1 MNAPHTPTLSTTL
14 RRLLAL
20 PALLAALSVPALA
33 LAAGWD
39 VDQLMASLAKTR
51 SGRATF
57 VEKKYIAMLDEP
69 VLSSGELN
77 FAAPD
82 HLEKRTLKPKPEAMV
97 IDGDVLL
104 IERGRRKMTVQLQEY
119 PELAG
124 FIDSVRGT
132 LTGDRKT
139 LEKLFKLQLE
149 GEAEQW
155 TLLLSPTLP
164 KMASTIKQIRIGGSR
179 DDVRSI
185 EILQADGDRSVTT
198 ITRVA
203 S

>member
-1 MNAPHTPTLSTTL
+1 MNIAPPPTMSTTF
-14 RRLLAL
+14 RRLLIL
-20 PALLAALSVPALA
+20 PALLAALSAPALA

-51 SGRATF
+51 FGRATF

-69 VLSSGELN
+69 VLSSGELSY
-77 FAAPD
+77 AAPD
-82 HLEKRTLKPKPEAMV
+82 HLEKRTLKPKPESMV

-132 LTGDRKT
+132 LAGDRKT
-139 LEKLFKLQLE
+139 LEKLFRLQLE

-164 KMASTIKQIRIGGSR
+164 KMAGTIRQIRIGGSR

>member
-1 MNAPHTPTLSTTL
+1 MSNACLPTMF
-14 RRLLAL
+14 RRLLVL
-20 PALLAALSVPALA
+20 PALLAALSVPVLA
-33 LAAGWD
+33 QAAGWD
-39 VDQLMASLAKTR
+39 VDQLMASLAKHR

-57 VEKKYIAMLDEP
+57 VEKKYIAMLEEP

-77 FAAPD
+77 FTAPD
-82 HLEKRTLKPKPEAMV
+82 HLEKRTLKPKAESMV
-97 IDGDVLL
+97 IDGDVLQ
-104 IERGRRKMTVQLQEY
+104 IERGRRKMTLQLQEY

-139 LEKLFKLQLE
+139 LERLFKVQLE

-164 KMASTIKQIRIGGSR
+164 KMASTIRQIRIGGSR

-198 ITRVA
+198 ITRSA